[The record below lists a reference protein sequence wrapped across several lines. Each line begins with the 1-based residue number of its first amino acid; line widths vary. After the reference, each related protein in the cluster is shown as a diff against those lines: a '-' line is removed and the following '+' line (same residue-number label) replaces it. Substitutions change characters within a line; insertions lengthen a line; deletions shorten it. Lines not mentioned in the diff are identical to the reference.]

1 METMNAIEYP
11 AGEAPR
17 RARWRWVA
25 LLLGGAILVGAV
37 LLLVIWQIW
46 QVAFHPAASA
56 QQYSPARPPVQVP
69 AAYYET
75 VETQI
80 AQGLG
85 ETVAQVKAGVAA
97 DPNEGLFGVATAQ
110 GVSPDGLYT
119 IEIDALQA
127 ASDQMVATGVWTAQ
141 QADDTMRYW
150 RQRGAKALGSDMTN
164 WFLK

>member
-1 METMNAIEYP
+1 METMDAGEYP

-17 RARWRWVA
+17 RARWGRLA
-25 LLLGGAILVGAV
+25 LLLGGAALVGAV
-37 LLLVIWQIW
+37 LLLVW
-46 QVAFHPAASA
+46 QVAFHSAASA
-56 QQYSPARPPVQVP
+56 EQYSPARPPVQVP

-75 VETQI
+75 VKAQI

-85 ETVAQVKAGVAA
+85 ETVAQVQAAIEA
-97 DPNEGLFGVATAQ
+97 DPSEGVFGVATAH

-127 ASDQMVATGVWTAQ
+127 ASDQMVATGVWTQ
-141 QADDTMRYW
+141 QQSDATMQYW

-164 WFLK
+164 WFLRH